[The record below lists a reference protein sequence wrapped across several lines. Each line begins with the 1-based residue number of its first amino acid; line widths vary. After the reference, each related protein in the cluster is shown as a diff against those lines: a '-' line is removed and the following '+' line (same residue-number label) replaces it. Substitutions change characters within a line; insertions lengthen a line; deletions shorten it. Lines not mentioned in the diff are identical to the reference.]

1 MRQLQRSKAKK
12 CVHLPPWKV
21 TAAWPKWLTGR
32 RKKAQLFPC
41 KGATSNAVNAYPMP
55 NRHGFFENICPNGQ
69 FVSAIQAGEYAVEQ
83 PNQARAEILDVS
95 DWLAEMSEKS
105 IT

>member
-1 MRQLQRSKAKK
+1 
-12 CVHLPPWKV
+12 
-21 TAAWPKWLTGR
+21 
-32 RKKAQLFPC
+32 
-41 KGATSNAVNAYPMP
+41 MP

>member
-1 MRQLQRSKAKK
+1 MA
-12 CVHLPPWKV
+12 
-21 TAAWPKWLTGR
+21 
-32 RKKAQLFPC
+32 
-41 KGATSNAVNAYPMP
+41 
-55 NRHGFFENICPNGQ
+55 FFENICPNGQ

-105 IT
+105 ITERQKDPIARMKNSR